1 MLLCDIG
8 NTSYHFLDDTKEYK
22 EDAKNFDPATIKE
35 KVFYICVN
43 PQAKSLLQNLANWI
57 DIAAFIDK
65 TPYYATMGIDRIVA
79 CEYIQEGIVLDAGSA
94 ITVDLVKEGV
104 FQGGFIYPGI
114 RAMQACYTNISSAL
128 AYPFNFELD
137 LGKMPKNS
145 TDAISY
151 GYIKTLKGE
160 VDALAHEVYLTG
172 GDARKFAKIFPNAV
186 VDERLLFKSMQ
197 KIIKKAKLC

>member
-8 NTSYHFLDDTKEYK
+8 NTSYHFLQNETEYK
-22 EDAKNFDPATIKE
+22 EDAKSFDPSSVVE

-43 PQAKSLLQNLANWI
+43 PIIKPRLEKLQNWI

-79 CEYIQEGIVLDAGSA
+79 CEYITDGVIVDAGTA
-94 ITVDLVKEGV
+94 LTVDVVKEGL

-114 RAMQACYTNISSAL
+114 HAMQACYTNISSAL
-128 AYPFNFELD
+128 EYPFNFELD

-151 GYIKTLKGE
+151 GYLKTLKSE
-160 VDALAHEVYLTG
+160 VDTLAENVFLTG
-172 GDARKFAKIFPNAV
+172 GDARRFAKIFPNAV

-197 KIIKKAKLC
+197 KIITKAKLC